1 MDEKDT
7 KNNQKNMKSDQKN
20 SKKDR
25 KKFNF
30 MKSFYEAVETLPKK
44 DRQKMYEA
52 IIKYSFEDD
61 YVPEFKGGLKTA
73 WILIQP
79 ILDASFKQYK
89 NGSQNTPRE

>member
-7 KNNQKNMKSDQKN
+7 KNDQKN

-61 YVPEFKGGLKTA
+61 YVPEFKGGLRTA

-79 ILDASFKQYK
+79 ILDTSFKQYK